1 MMTTTTMMKT
11 IMMMMMPHPISKVGS
26 KHWRN
31 WKLFNNHHQPT
42 TAKVNLEKLKH
53 KNVKWRKG
61 KISKRANIGW
71 RGDKTRNFSKPIGGW
86 TLKKRFTK
94 YKVVEADNPPA
105 PVGNLSVLTGK
116 LLVGCRNPQSD
127 SLQADFILILEM
139 ITRSYL
145 HAPEKSACSK
155 IERCRHS
162 PPPPPFW
169 RNSEKSSDLV
179 RGVFPLRSFLQLSDI
194 DIVNV
199 NLWCWT
205 RIALVL
211 ENLEPAAIR
220 QAP

>member
-1 MMTTTTMMKT
+1 MMVPMVMKM
-11 IMMMMMPHPISKVGS
+11 ILMMMMPHPISKVGS

-53 KNVKWRKG
+53 KNIKWRKE

-116 LLVGCRNPQSD
+116 LLVGCWNPQSD

-139 ITRSYL
+139 ITRSYF

-162 PPPPPFW
+162 
-169 RNSEKSSDLV
+169 L
-179 RGVFPLRSFLQLSDI
+179 PLFGETPKNRPI
-194 DIVNV
+194 
-199 NLWCWT
+199 W
-205 RIALVL
+205 
-211 ENLEPAAIR
+211 
-220 QAP
+220 